1 MSVVKKNNIRELQR
15 QTLINILSVKG
26 IIYTHY
32 KNKQK
37 GSYEKNNITIQC
49 TKNILC

>member
-15 QTLINILSVKG
+15 QTLINILNVKG

-37 GSYEKNNITIQC
+37 GNHVYNRLPKSKN
-49 TKNILC
+49 

>member
-1 MSVVKKNNIRELQR
+1 MLKRNNIRELQR

-37 GSYEKNNITIQC
+37 GNHVHNRLPKSKN
-49 TKNILC
+49 

>member
-37 GSYEKNNITIQC
+37 GNYEKNNTTIQC
-49 TKNILC
+49 AKNILC

>member
-37 GSYEKNNITIQC
+37 GKYEVQKTR
-49 TKNILC
+49 